1 MATTRVTGTASFRD
15 DMLRHSADA
24 CVGRKPL
31 QQRLWDVYTGDRGA
45 AVAMLVGA
53 PGSGKTTLARWLRW
67 RVQEAGGKVAW
78 FRSDPTAETQAAL
91 LEAIEG
97 TPLDQLGR
105 HAVRDLLV
113 IDGFERL
120 QPQIDWLFDQV
131 IGGLGNNV
139 LVVLLSRERLPLDER
154 RKHNLGERW
163 DELTVTPLAADD
175 ARALLRGAR
184 LPARIADRVLA
195 WADGHPLA
203 LRLAIDEWTGR
214 DGAVTQLPNERL
226 TLRLADALLASAPS
240 AHHELGLYAMAVAEA
255 VDVALL
261 GAMLGP
267 GDRANDIFRWLER
280 LPSVEST
287 ERGLTATPLVR
298 QVLHRALALR
308 DPVRLQQ
315 LASRAVRALTP
326 RMLGRDLV
334 AAYPLFRAAQ
344 QTLRSEES
352 ETRAFVPSLWGD
364 YSLAQGQAAADLAA
378 TWIEKQQGKEARR
391 QFLGALA
398 QHAALLAVLVDR
410 DRKPRAVLL
419 PVADEGRGDRVAQEA
434 WTALGASASGSR
446 ALLFRW
452 LIDADH
458 DDMPSPLGVHLL
470 DLGMLIALSH
480 QPSIDR
486 VGFVVERGSPTLGRA
501 DWTTVAAAIGLTPH
515 PEFESETNGKK
526 LILLQAAI
534 ATLCT
539 AHADAPD
546 PRAALATAQILARA
560 GVKWSADT
568 LHKANG
574 ATGTSQTT
582 TNGAAPNGEHSDAAP
597 TIARDDFSLALRRAL
612 ENMHAPPMLR
622 QSPLCDVVDRVASP
636 DVRRWP
642 MADQRLSQWLAEGI
656 ARLALSEGTVK
667 WAEVLSATYLR
678 VQPKQQ
684 AVAVDLGI
692 PYGTYRYQLRRA
704 LQVIEEELWQEI
716 NGTRVD

>member
-1 MATTRVTGTASFRD
+1 
-15 DMLRHSADA
+15 MLRHAADA

-31 QQRLWDVYTGDRGA
+31 QQRLWEGYTSDRGA
-45 AVAMLVGA
+45 AVTMLVGA

-105 HAVRDLLV
+105 RATRDLLV

-120 QPQIDWLFDQV
+120 QPQIDWLFDHV
-131 IGGLGNNV
+131 IGELGSNV

-163 DELTVTPLAADD
+163 DELLVSSLAIDD

-226 TLRLADALLASAPS
+226 TLRLADALLGAAPS
-240 AHHELGLYAMAVAEA
+240 AFHELGLYAMAVAEV

-261 GAMLGP
+261 GAMLGT
-267 GDRANDIFRWLER
+267 GEGVHEVFRWLER
-280 LPSVEST
+280 LPNVDST
-287 ERGLTATPLVR
+287 ERGLIASPLVR
-298 QVLHRALALR
+298 QVLHRALAVR
-308 DPVRLQQ
+308 DPMRLQQ
-315 LASRAVRALTP
+315 LATRAVRALTP
-326 RMLGRDLV
+326 RLLGRHLQS
-334 AAYPLFRAAQ
+334 AYPIFRAAQ
-344 QTLRSEES
+344 QTLRSEENES
-352 ETRAFVPSLWGD
+352 RAFLPSLWAE
-364 YSLAQGQAAADLAA
+364 YALVQGQAAAELAA

-391 QFLGALA
+391 QFLGALT
-398 QHAALLAVLVDR
+398 QHATLLAVLTDR
-410 DRKPRAVLL
+410 DGKPRAVLL
-419 PVADEGRGDRVAQEA
+419 PIADEGRGDRVAQEA
-434 WTALGASASGSR
+434 WTALGASMSSER

-452 LIDADH
+452 LIDADS
-458 DDMPSPLGVHLL
+458 DAMPSPLGVHLL
-470 DLGMLIALSH
+470 DLGMWIALA
-480 QPSIDR
+480 QRPSIDR
-486 VGFVVERGSPTLGRA
+486 VGFVVERGSSAIGRA
-501 DWTTVAAAIGLTPH
+501 DWATVGAAIGLTPH
-515 PEFESETNGKK
+515 PEFESEINGKK
-526 LILLQAAI
+526 LMLLQAAI
-534 ATLCT
+534 GTLS
-539 AHADAPD
+539 APHADAGE
-546 PRAALATAQILARA
+546 PRVALAAAQILARA
-560 GVKWSADT
+560 GLRWNAAELADGARNGRNGD
-568 LHKANG
+568 ANG
-574 ATGTSQTT
+574 ATHTSRSAH
-582 TNGAAPNGEHSDAAP
+582 NGAASNDTHSDAAP